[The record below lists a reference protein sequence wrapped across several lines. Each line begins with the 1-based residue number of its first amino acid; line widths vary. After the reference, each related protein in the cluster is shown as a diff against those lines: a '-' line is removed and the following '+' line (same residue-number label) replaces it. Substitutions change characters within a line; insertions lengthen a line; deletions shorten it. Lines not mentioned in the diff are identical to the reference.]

1 MAGTT
6 RIVIVGGGYAGV
18 EAAKHLHKTFKKDR
32 SVEITLI
39 DKNTY
44 HTLMTELHEVAGGRV
59 EEDSVKVPFRKI
71 FGGMRVNVVID
82 KVRTIDFDARSV
94 FCENGEYGYDYLVL
108 GTGAEPEFFGIP
120 GIEEH
125 AFTLW
130 SLQDA
135 RKLRAHIEETFLQA
149 GCEPDPVK
157 RREMLTFVV
166 AGAGFTGIEMV
177 GELLEWKKELSL
189 AHGVDESEVRVM
201 VVEALPKILPNLPEE
216 LSLKAAKY
224 LEKKGLELRL
234 NSPITGASEGAFSLK
249 DGSVIRTRTL
259 IWTCGVQGGEFA
271 ANLALTKGRCA
282 NRACNFAKTQGTCG
296 QKFCQFSN
304 NTWIPGKHARL
315 LSNEQMQAVD
325 YPNVYIVGDIIWFLE
340 EGKVIPQIVETAL
353 QTSAVA
359 AGNLAAEITGG
370 EKKNFKSNYHG
381 FMVSLGSRYGV
392 AHVGGMSL
400 SGFFAMAV
408 KHLINLHYLWGVAGV
423 NQCWAYLRH
432 EFLDNKAGKTIVGGH
447 LSAKVPQYWTL
458 PLRMFLGMKWA
469 YEGIKKVAEGWLN
482 PGPGGLFNA
491 AASSVRMPGVK
502 FAAASAAE
510 AVTAATGEA
519 AAAVQP
525 VAEAVTAASGEV
537 VEQVVETVTAASG
550 AAAEPVAEAVT
561 AASGAVV
568 ETVTEAVTA
577 ASGAAADAT
586 AAAAG
591 AASNWFADLMDR
603 IFLVTDRPKA
613 IMGSWGIYDWFAQT
627 FLSISPTLTF
637 ILQAFVVIA
646 EIAIGLALFTGTFT
660 FAAAIASIG
669 LGVMFIMSGWG
680 NPELLWYL
688 AAAVVMLGGA
698 GRAFGMDYWIMPW
711 LKKAWNGTSLAKRS
725 YLYTGEPRKVK
736 NGTVAAKE
744 PVAHK

>member
-6 RIVIVGGGYAGV
+6 RIVIVGGGYAGI
-18 EAAKHLHKTFKKDR
+18 EAAKHLHKTFKNDR

-39 DKNTY
+39 DRNSY

-82 KVRTIDFDARSV
+82 KVRTIDFDSRSI

-120 GIEEH
+120 GIKEH

-130 SLQDA
+130 SLDDA
-135 RKLRAHIEETFLQA
+135 RKLRAHIEEMFLEA

-157 RREMLTFVV
+157 RGEMLTFVV
-166 AGAGFTGIEMV
+166 AGAGFTGIEMA

-189 AHGVDESEVRVM
+189 AHGVDENEVRVM
-201 VVEALPKILPNLPEE
+201 VVEALPKILPNLPET

-249 DGSVIRTRTL
+249 DGTTVNTRTL

-271 ANLALTKGRCA
+271 ANLSLTKGRCA
-282 NRACNFAKTQGTCG
+282 NRECNFAKTQGTCG
-296 QKFCQFSN
+296 QKSCQFSS
-304 NTWIPGKHARL
+304 TWIPGKHGRL
-315 LSNEQMQAVD
+315 LSNEQMQSVD
-325 YPNVYIVGDIIWFLE
+325 YPNVYLVGDIIWFLE
-340 EGKVIPQIVETAL
+340 DGKAIPQIVETAL

-359 AGNLAAEITGG
+359 AENIAADIKGHD
-370 EKKNFKSNYHG
+370 KKSFKSNYHG

-482 PGPGGLFNA
+482 PGPGGIFNA

-502 FAAASAAE
+502 F
-510 AVTAATGEA
+510 GG
-519 AAAVQP
+519 

-537 VEQVVETVTAASG
+537 TEAVSAASG
-550 AAAEPVAEAVT
+550 AAAETVT

-568 ETVTEAVTA
+568 ETVTAASGVVAETVTAASGAVAETVTA
-577 ASGAAADAT
+577 ASGAAADAA

-669 LGVMFIMSGWG
+669 LGIMFIMSGWG

-711 LKKAWNGTSLAKRS
+711 LKKKWNGTTLAKRT

-744 PVAHK
+744 PVAQK